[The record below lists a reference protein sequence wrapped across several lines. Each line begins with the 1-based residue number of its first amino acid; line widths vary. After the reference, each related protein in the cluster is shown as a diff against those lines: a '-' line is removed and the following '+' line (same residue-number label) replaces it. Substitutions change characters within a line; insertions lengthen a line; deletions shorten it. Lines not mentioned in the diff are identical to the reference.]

1 MHVRLRM
8 ILSNITWYIC
18 FKITIVL
25 FAFTL
30 ILNIFKSSSRETWR
44 VILVSVS

>member
-8 ILSNITWYIC
+8 ILINITWYIR

>member
-1 MHVRLRM
+1 MHLRLRM
-8 ILSNITWYIC
+8 ILSNITWYIR

-30 ILNIFKSSSRETWR
+30 ILNIINTRKGVLFSWQH
-44 VILVSVS
+44 